1 MRPTGLA
8 LRRARAPPPP
18 AQASLDIERVGNRV
32 HAKRKAGEQS
42 QQCHEYM
49 TWGGNRGVHRY
60 GLARPP
66 SDLCVGVFRALQ
78 VMLDAYSLLVRA
90 RLHPGRWTWSV
101 QKQATWTRVV
111 LPRLQPGGQHF
122 QLLNHPFL
130 GTTLSAGERDDPAMS
145 EAWVLRRLSAL
156 ERTGGIV
163 LDTVTAAATTA
174 SSKAAAGSDGGGR
187 SKGKRKKMDQPRC
200 PEESMRKLQAS
211 NLSPATK
218 AGFAAQAQRHRMAV
232 QLAHRQGFQKGHSA
246 GAAARVFEPGSAAAA
261 HHRVL
266 MRKGTGVTQGSLLRV
281 RQMDT
286 LQPCA
291 QMAAAERQ
299 LSAAAEEPARAAVPR
314 PTDYRAVHR
323 LLEPHAALFAPALDD
338 LYPRMTDH
346 TRTSELQV
354 GVFENGSSESS
365 ASAASAGVF
374 VVPIAGPLPRER
386 DGSPWP
392 KTWRE
397 LAMSEDRAPERLFE
411 LVFKLVCRRV
421 PGGAAPVLPPGYAAS
436 LSSVVRTFVNAQ
448 VLTHGQG
455 QFAART
461 AQPRARRR
469 RCQPQPQPAAS
480 AVPGRKPKPLQV
492 LVRSQDVDR
501 PGDIKSCII
510 GEFYMPELRR
520 SKPPL
525 QLRDL
530 RYEAIF
536 EDQAQPAFGPS
547 ALRLRLG
554 ASKFRVLSR
563 PSASGWLAWRCSQSL
578 YRLRNTIVASPQAYS
593 GPSATRM
600 SAKRSSETSTR
611 TAPTSTHCQVRAF
624 YKGSPRDA
632 LPRRSESVC
641 KLT

>member
-1 MRPTGLA
+1 M
-8 LRRARAPPPP
+8 
-18 AQASLDIERVGNRV
+18 
-32 HAKRKAGEQS
+32 
-42 QQCHEYM
+42 
-49 TWGGNRGVHRY
+49 
-60 GLARPP
+60 
-66 SDLCVGVFRALQ
+66 
-78 VMLDAYSLLVRA
+78 
-90 RLHPGRWTWSV
+90 
-101 QKQATWTRVV
+101 
-111 LPRLQPGGQHF
+111 
-122 QLLNHPFL
+122 
-130 GTTLSAGERDDPAMS
+130 
-145 EAWVLRRLSAL
+145 
-156 ERTGGIV
+156 
-163 LDTVTAAATTA
+163 
-174 SSKAAAGSDGGGR
+174 
-187 SKGKRKKMDQPRC
+187 
-200 PEESMRKLQAS
+200 
-211 NLSPATK
+211 
-218 AGFAAQAQRHRMAV
+218 
-232 QLAHRQGFQKGHSA
+232 
-246 GAAARVFEPGSAAAA
+246 
-261 HHRVL
+261 
-266 MRKGTGVTQGSLLRV
+266 
-281 RQMDT
+281 
-286 LQPCA
+286 
-291 QMAAAERQ
+291 
-299 LSAAAEEPARAAVPR
+299 
-314 PTDYRAVHR
+314 
-323 LLEPHAALFAPALDD
+323 
-338 LYPRMTDH
+338 
-346 TRTSELQV
+346 
-354 GVFENGSSESS
+354 FENGSSESS

-525 QLRDL
+525 QRRDL

-554 ASKFRVLSR
+554 PWARLSFVFFLAQARVVGLHGAARSHCTDCATLSWRRHR
-563 PSASGWLAWRCSQSL
+563 PIRDPQRRGCLQNAVRKLRPGQR
-578 YRLRNTIVASPQAYS
+578 RLRPTARCVHFTRALLET
-593 GPSATRM
+593 PSRG
-600 SAKRSSETSTR
+600 E
-611 TAPTSTHCQVRAF
+611 VRA
-624 YKGSPRDA
+624 SVSS
-632 LPRRSESVC
+632 RSNAAGA
-641 KLT
+641 